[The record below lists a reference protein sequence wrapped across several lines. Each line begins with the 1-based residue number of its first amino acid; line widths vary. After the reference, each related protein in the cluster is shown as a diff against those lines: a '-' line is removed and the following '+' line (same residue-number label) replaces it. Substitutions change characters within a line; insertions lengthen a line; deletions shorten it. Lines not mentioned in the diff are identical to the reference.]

1 MIIRHQNGLNDR
13 YTSRTIHEDE
23 NEQYDSFVSNV
34 ETENLPIAS
43 LNKKGSSMSNHFQT
57 VTPASKQHDH
67 YNLSL
72 VDSEEQYYESPHKI

>member
-1 MIIRHQNGLNDR
+1 LIVRHQNGLNDR

-43 LNKKGSSMSNHFQT
+43 INKNGSSMSTHLR
-57 VTPASKQHDH
+57 TPASKQQDH